1 MSLYDAVPMAAY
13 GVTAAAVIF
22 GVALLAFLLNKG
34 QKIRRWISAAC
45 MAACA
50 VYLAWYF
57 LPYRVLIDPA
67 DILTDTTMIRE
78 EDQGRPRVHLKPEG
92 GEGLPLTGEEQRRLA
107 ELTNQLWFRR
117 AILSYP
123 ESSTPEALDGKPPPP
138 GAPEYLYLEVS
149 TGHGNGIRVMCA
161 RGASG
166 FWCYQGTYCLDSA
179 YSRVYGWEPLV
190 EYVRALADKYGVPQP
205 TW

>member
-67 DILTDTTMIRE
+67 DVLTDTTMIRE
-78 EDQGRPRVHLKPEG
+78 EDRHRPRVHLKPEG
-92 GEGLPLTGEEQRRLA
+92 GEVCPLPGR
-107 ELTNQLWFRR
+107 
-117 AILSYP
+117 
-123 ESSTPEALDGKPPPP
+123 SSG
-138 GAPEYLYLEVS
+138 G
-149 TGHGNGIRVMCA
+149 
-161 RGASG
+161 
-166 FWCYQGTYCLDSA
+166 
-179 YSRVYGWEPLV
+179 SRS
-190 EYVRALADKYGVPQP
+190 
-205 TW
+205 